1 MARLNGMRAFE
12 KKQPRSIEA
21 RMQTVIVGRQ
31 SWFLGLLEVILRD
44 DGVSKVYVANFSAL
58 RYKIKGKPDMIPSR
72 MLSRHERWYY
82 SVSNILID

>member
-31 SWFLGLLEVILRD
+31 SLASGAVGSNIKRY
-44 DGVSKVYVANFSAL
+44 GVSKIYVANFSAL

-72 MLSRHERWYY
+72 MLSRHER
-82 SVSNILID
+82 